1 LIVRVV
7 AETAQHAGQADIL
20 RERIDGQGGLDAD
33 SVGDDTAWTE
43 YVARIQQAADPFR
56 ALP

>member
-1 LIVRVV
+1 V
-7 AETAQHAGQADIL
+7 AETAQHAGHADML

>member
-1 LIVRVV
+1 
-7 AETAQHAGQADIL
+7 
-20 RERIDGQGGLDAD
+20 
-33 SVGDDTAWTE
+33 VGDDTAWTE